1 MKKFFMMAI
10 LAIATLSFNSCGYS
24 VTSDYEV
31 KYGFLID
38 GEISLDNMNFAVL
51 AYPELFEAMQKE
63 FEALPHFSETGT
75 ARWMQQQNPVSFNEA
90 KRTVV
95 AATERAIKNVPADKL
110 PKEEYDF
117 AVELHFGFSGEDAK
131 TEIVYQKNWK

>member
-1 MKKFFMMAI
+1 MMAI
-10 LAIATLSFNSCGYS
+10 LAIATFSFQSCGYS
-24 VTSDYEV
+24 FTSDYEV
-31 KYGFLID
+31 EYGFLID
-38 GEISLDNMNFAVL
+38 GEITLDNMNAAIVF
-51 AYPELFEAMQKE
+51 YPELFEAMEKE
-63 FEALPHFSETGT
+63 FEALPHFTKTGP

-110 PKEEYDF
+110 PQLDYDF
-117 AVELHFGFSGEDAK
+117 AVELHHGFTGEDSK